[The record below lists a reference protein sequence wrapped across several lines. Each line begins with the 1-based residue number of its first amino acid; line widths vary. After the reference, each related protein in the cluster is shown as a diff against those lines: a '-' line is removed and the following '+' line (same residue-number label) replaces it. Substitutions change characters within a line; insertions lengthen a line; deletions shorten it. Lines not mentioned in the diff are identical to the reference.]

1 MISMAGGPL
10 KTWIALGV
18 TVLIAM
24 LLASCGDDEPSAGG
38 DQTSAA
44 ETSTPTTT
52 EETVADSGSE
62 QQIRSNVRMGPLH
75 VKNEGLEQFRDIA
88 YYTSLHHGQQST
100 TPALE
105 QAARVVHDYLVAHVT
120 YDWDASCAQLDE
132 HALGE
137 VTILGSHFEDVAGK
151 DCPTII
157 AKLLGKVPAR
167 ETYVSSEVDAGTL
180 RVRREGGHIFWR
192 AGGDPYTINV
202 SRDEDGNWKLASILV
217 LKLNRNPS

>member
-1 MISMAGGPL
+1 MAGGSL
-10 KTWIALGV
+10 KNWLALGA

-24 LLASCGDDEPSAGG
+24 LLAGCGDDEPSATGA
-38 DQTSAA
+38 QTSAA
-44 ETSTPTTT
+44 EQTSTPTTT
-52 EETVADSGSE
+52 EETVDDRSDVPA
-62 QQIRSNVRMGPLH
+62 QIRSNVKTGPLH
-75 VKNEGLEQFRDIA
+75 VTNKGSDQFRDIS
-88 YYTSLHHGQQST
+88 YYTSLQHGQQSS

-105 QAARVVHDYLVAHVT
+105 QAARVVHDYRVAHVT
-120 YDWDASCAQLDE
+120 YDWATSCSLLDE

-180 RVRREGGHIFWR
+180 RVRREGGYLFWR
-192 AGGDPYTINV
+192 AGGNPYTVNL
-202 SRDEDGNWKLASILV
+202 SRDEDGNWRLSSILV
-217 LKLNRNPS
+217 LKLDRNPS